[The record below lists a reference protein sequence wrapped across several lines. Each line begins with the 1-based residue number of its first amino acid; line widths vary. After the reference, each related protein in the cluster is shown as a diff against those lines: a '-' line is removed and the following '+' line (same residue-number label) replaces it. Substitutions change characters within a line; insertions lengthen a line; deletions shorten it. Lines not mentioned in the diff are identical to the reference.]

1 VLKLSLN
8 LLSYH
13 GKLVRWGILGF
24 SFTPLLGTYLYTK
37 GYKLQFIV
45 CPIRHFT
52 GIPCPGCGMTRSFLA
67 IARGD
72 WHQAVAEHLFGP
84 LLFASFVIA
93 VVHIMLELLTK
104 RQITAFYWQLLKLRK
119 LQIIG
124 LSAIF
129 TYYFLRLYYIS
140 QTGELYFSFIHS
152 PLGKLLSVFNIS

>member
-1 VLKLSLN
+1 
-8 LLSYH
+8 
-13 GKLVRWGILGF
+13 
-24 SFTPLLGTYLYTK
+24 
-37 GYKLQFIV
+37 
-45 CPIRHFT
+45 
-52 GIPCPGCGMTRSFLA
+52 MTRSFIS

-72 WHQAVAEHLFGP
+72 WYQAVTEHLFGP

-93 VVHIMLELLTK
+93 VVHITLELVTK
-104 RQITAFYWQLLKLRK
+104 RQITAFYWQLLKIRK

-129 TYYFLRLYYIS
+129 TYYFLRLYHIS